1 MADTPTPEQHATGS
15 ASKIPGKVRWPDL
28 NRREISLL
36 WLLGAAAFFNRYD
49 EGLFSLLL
57 VQIQADLGIADG
69 QVGLLGSIVR
79 LGALP
84 AVAVG
89 LMADRIGRRRILLFS
104 IVGYT
109 VMTAATALAP
119 DARAFIAFQFF
130 ARMFI
135 TVEFGLGFIVIVEEF
150 RAEHRGWGIA
160 VLGTFAAF
168 GFGLSMILF
177 GNIEHIPY
185 GWRGLYAL
193 GVGPLILLAYF
204 RRRLPETRRFEKLK
218 REDASFAAVSFVR
231 GSWLRPVRALVRDYP
246 GRFAAVAFVGFFW
259 SASNGSVDF
268 FLPKYC
274 QEVLGWTP
282 PQFARVAVIAGGVG
296 LTGQLVAGWLSDRY
310 GRKPNAIVFLLAEPV
325 LAIALYSTVGWP
337 MIPMY
342 TTWVFA
348 SVAADVAGR
357 TYGAELFPTSA
368 RATAGAALGIVG
380 TLGGVLGLAAE
391 SLLFA
396 QIGSHWLPVRMIAA
410 TGLVIPIVIFFVYPE
425 TSGKQLEEISPE
437 SPPDVR

>member
-1 MADTPTPEQHATGS
+1 M
-15 ASKIPGKVRWPDL
+15 
-28 NRREISLL
+28 
-36 WLLGAAAFFNRYD
+36 
-49 EGLFSLLL
+49 
-57 VQIQADLGIADG
+57 
-69 QVGLLGSIVR
+69 
-79 LGALP
+79 P
-84 AVAVG
+84 AVAIG
-89 LMADRIGRRRILLFS
+89 LMADRVGRRRILLFS

-109 VMTAATALAP
+109 AMTAATALAP
-119 DARAFIAFQFF
+119 DARSFVAFQFL
-130 ARMFI
+130 ARMFM
-135 TVEFGLGFIVIVEEF
+135 TVEFGLGFIIIVEEF
-150 RAEHRGWGIA
+150 RSQHRGWGIA
-160 VLGTFAAF
+160 VLGTLAAF
-168 GFGLSMILF
+168 GVGLSMILF

-193 GVGPLILLAYF
+193 GLGPLILLAYF
-204 RRRLPETRRFEKLK
+204 RRRLPETRRFETLK
-218 REDASFAAVSFVR
+218 REDASFAKD
-231 GSWLRPVRALVRDYP
+231 GWLRPIRALVRDYP
-246 GRFAAVAFVGFFW
+246 GRFTAVAFVGFFW

-282 PQFARVAVIAGGVG
+282 GHFARVAIIAGGVG
-296 LTGQLVAGWLSDRY
+296 LTGQLIAGWLSDRY

-325 LAIALYSTVGWP
+325 LAIALYSTVGAP
-337 MIPMY
+337 VIMLY

-396 QIGSHWLPVRMIAA
+396 PIGNHWLPVRLIAA
-410 TGLVIPIVIFFVYPE
+410 TGLVIPLVIFFHYPE
-425 TSGKQLEEISPE
+425 TSGKRLE
-437 SPPDVR
+437 D